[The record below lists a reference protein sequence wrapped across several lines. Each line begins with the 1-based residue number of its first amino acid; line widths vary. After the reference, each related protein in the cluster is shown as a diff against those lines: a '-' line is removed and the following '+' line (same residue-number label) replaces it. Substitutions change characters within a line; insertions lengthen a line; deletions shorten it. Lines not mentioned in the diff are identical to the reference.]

1 MILLPGASIVIFSKR
16 GRNHIEQRRVAE
28 RLEQT
33 GCCPSREETRLEARA
48 HARDVA
54 APGDWLSQILD
65 HHERIE
71 RAFAEVKSAA
81 DAVAQRAAQKD
92 LAVILTGHSN
102 AEEAVIYPALADAG
116 EKGHAGLAYEEQ
128 AAAKVQMA
136 LLEKLEP
143 LSQAYFD
150 KLEHIRGAVT
160 HHIGIKRDITERL
173 QRAEAL
179 LETNRALEQARDA
192 AVAASRAKSAI
203 PWRWSSRKPRPSPP
217 PWPARRRTMS
227 RNCARKT
234 AP

>member
-1 MILLPGASIVIFSKR
+1 MSFFDKIVAAMTPPES
-16 GRNHIEQRRVAE
+16 
-28 RLEQT
+28 
-33 GCCPSREETRLEARA
+33 EETRLEARA

-160 HHIGIKRDITERL
+160 HHMYQEESSWLLDLQEKLPANDQAQLGLRYGEEVERYL
-173 QRAEAL
+173 GADAL
-179 LETNRALEQARDA
+179 A
-192 AVAASRAKSAI
+192 
-203 PWRWSSRKPRPSPP
+203 
-217 PWPARRRTMS
+217 
-227 RNCARKT
+227 
-234 AP
+234 